1 MYDEDETLNHKVV
14 LETNE
19 KLHMKINQIK
29 VDRLVMIGEYSAF
42 FLKLFPLVAASR
54 EMGQWDTHA
63 ILSSVGNMMLTL
75 QKIKLGISEMTLHL
89 EMNS

>member
-1 MYDEDETLNHKVV
+1 MV

-63 ILSSVGNMMLTL
+63 ILSSVRNMMLTL